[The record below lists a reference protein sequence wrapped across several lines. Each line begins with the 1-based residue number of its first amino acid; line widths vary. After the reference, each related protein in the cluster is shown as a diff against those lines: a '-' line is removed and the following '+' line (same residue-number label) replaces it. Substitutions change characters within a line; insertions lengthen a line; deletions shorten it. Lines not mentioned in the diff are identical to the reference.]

1 VTYRSRLHS
10 LAIAGQSPNDSRT
23 TSGLRF
29 ELSRLTQFY
38 ERIAFAILVGI
49 DGMLGFAYI
58 PSFPPFL
65 GIFLAFSIALVS
77 LRSIRLG
84 ILGLAFFLG
93 LSYAFQFGALIG
105 NFSGLFVVIGYL
117 FVGIMALLTS
127 EKPANAIGTA
137 LGILMALVLLTPY
150 FVVAVPLMVLFVTSY
165 RRMDKKTATIAFLQF
180 YVPLQL
186 LAIASTGEIPPPGQG
201 VPLIYSQI
209 TGSFFP
215 PAETLTFSNLLGPIS
230 NGSEGLPGVTNAFTY
245 WTVRYFVGSFSMFAL
260 IILLSA
266 SVSASFMFERFMNN
280 LHQKGFDFQ
289 QRKRVVPFISNFIGC
304 MVFALPLSILAG
316 SFGFSTALTE
326 NLGQYLGLVIIGS
339 AVTTSVRLYSYRV
352 EDIVTLR
359 EDMKKSLEE
368 LSPRLDIIED
378 QVLQVLTTCKNIRI
392 QDLQLRLKGAR
403 SEVELTTRTY
413 RELGIPALQ
422 QKRDMLQAEAANIEP
437 TTTSLKRRTIDYYL
451 TTNHKFREIVER
463 ISVMGFQT
471 DVSIDAPIGEEVET
485 WELQQVLDVQQRL
498 DKTIE
503 GNMRNLVETTQS
515 VYELVRRNF
524 DQEYTLTGVE
534 IARNFLLHHEM
545 ERAVDSALQSLELM
559 NEKYS
564 ETTADT
570 AKRLQ
575 SLLDQLSNILE
586 LQVKPL
592 SNVSTS
598 LYFQEI
604 MPIVSE
610 AQQLKEKISTEAA
623 VLHLTAVFGYKE
635 KLVEILEQ
643 LIIGLGEKL
652 RAIAQDVDA
661 RLPKNYSWGK
671 QEQMHDTLTLTVR
684 RLKEAAM
691 KPTKEF
697 FDGVESSLK
706 ILQEEAT
713 LIDHYLLTLELILNY
728 PNIDS
733 YLSARLL
740 DRGIVPLQDLPFQ
753 FGDRY
758 LRLYATYHKNAIFD
772 EVKSALVH
780 KDGRKR

>member
-1 VTYRSRLHS
+1 
-10 LAIAGQSPNDSRT
+10 
-23 TSGLRF
+23 
-29 ELSRLTQFY
+29 
-38 ERIAFAILVGI
+38 
-49 DGMLGFAYI
+49 MLGFAYI

-65 GIFLAFSIALVS
+65 GIFLAFSVAVVS

-84 ILGLAFFLG
+84 ILGLTFFLG
-93 LSYAFQFGALIG
+93 LSYAFQFGALVG
-105 NFSGLFVVIGYL
+105 NFSGLFVMIGYL

-127 EKPANAIGTA
+127 EKPSNAIGTA
-137 LGILMALVLLTPY
+137 LGILMALVLLTPS

-165 RRMDKKTATIAFLQF
+165 RTMGKKTATIAFLQF

-209 TGSFFP
+209 TGNFFP
-215 PAETLTFSNLLGPIS
+215 AAETLTFSNLLGPIS
-230 NGSEGLPGVTNAFTY
+230 NGSDGFPGVSNAFIY

-266 SVSASFMFERFMNN
+266 SVSASFIFEQFMKN
-280 LHQKGFDFQ
+280 LRQKGFNFKQ
-289 QRKRVVPFISNFIGC
+289 EKRVVPFFSNFIGC

-326 NLGQYLGLVIIGS
+326 SLGQYVGLVLIGS
-339 AVTTSVRLYSYRV
+339 AATTSVRLYADRV
-352 EDIVTLR
+352 EDVVGLR
-359 EDMKKSLEE
+359 EDLTRNLEE
-368 LSPRLDIIED
+368 LTPRLDIIENEFR
-378 QVLQVLTTCKNIRI
+378 QVLTICKNIRI
-392 QDLQLRLKGAR
+392 QDLQLKLKSAR
-403 SEVELTTRTY
+403 SEVELTSRTY
-413 RELGIPALQ
+413 RELGITALQ
-422 QKRDMLQAEAANIEP
+422 QKRDTLQAEAANIEP
-437 TTTSLKRRTIDYYL
+437 AMISLRRRVVDYYL

-471 DVSIDAPIGEEVET
+471 DVSIDAPIGEEVGT
-485 WELQQVLDVQQRL
+485 WELQQVLDAQQSL

-524 DQEYTLTGVE
+524 DQQYTLTSVE

-559 NEKYS
+559 NEKYA

-575 SLLDQLSNILE
+575 AHLDQLSNILE
-586 LQVKPL
+586 SQVKPL
-592 SNVSTS
+592 SNVST
-598 LYFQEI
+598 LVYFEEM
-604 MPIVSE
+604 MPIISE

-623 VLHLTAVFGYKE
+623 VFHLTEVFGYKE

-643 LIIGLGEKL
+643 LLTGLAEKL
-652 RAIAQDVDA
+652 RDIAQDIDT
-661 RLPKNYSWGK
+661 RLPKKYTWGK
-671 QEQMHDTLTLTVR
+671 HSQIHDTITLTVR
-684 RLKEAAM
+684 QLREAAM
-691 KPTKEF
+691 KPTDEF
-697 FDGVESSLK
+697 FDGVDTSLR

-728 PNIDS
+728 PNVDS
-733 YLSARLL
+733 YLSVRLL
-740 DRGIVPLQDLPFQ
+740 DRGIVPLQDLPFR

-758 LRLYATYHKNAIFD
+758 LRLYATYHKNTIFD

-780 KDGRKR
+780 KDVRKR

>member
-1 VTYRSRLHS
+1 MTYRSRLHF
-10 LAIAGQSPNDSRT
+10 LAISDQSPRDSRT

-29 ELSRLTQFY
+29 ELGRLTQFY

-65 GIFLAFSIALVS
+65 GIFLAFSVAVVS

-84 ILGLAFFLG
+84 ILGLTFFLG
-93 LSYAFQFGALIG
+93 LSYAFQFGALVG
-105 NFSGLFVVIGYL
+105 NFSGLFVMIGYL

-127 EKPANAIGTA
+127 EKPSNAIGTA
-137 LGILMALVLLTPY
+137 LGILMALVLLTPS

-165 RRMDKKTATIAFLQF
+165 RTMGKKTATIAFLQF

-209 TGSFFP
+209 TGNFFP
-215 PAETLTFSNLLGPIS
+215 AAETLTFSNLLGPIS
-230 NGSEGLPGVTNAFTY
+230 NGSDGFPGVSNAFIY

-266 SVSASFMFERFMNN
+266 SVSASFIFEQFMKN
-280 LHQKGFDFQ
+280 LRQKGFNFKQ
-289 QRKRVVPFISNFIGC
+289 EKRVVPFFSNFIGC

-326 NLGQYLGLVIIGS
+326 SLGQYVGLVLIGS
-339 AVTTSVRLYSYRV
+339 AATTSVRLYADRV
-352 EDIVTLR
+352 EDVVGLR
-359 EDMKKSLEE
+359 EDLTRNLEE
-368 LSPRLDIIED
+368 LTPRLDIIENEFR
-378 QVLQVLTTCKNIRI
+378 QVLTICKNIRI
-392 QDLQLRLKGAR
+392 QDLQLKLKSAR
-403 SEVELTTRTY
+403 SEVELTSRTY
-413 RELGIPALQ
+413 RELGITALQ
-422 QKRDMLQAEAANIEP
+422 QKRDTLQAEAANIEP
-437 TTTSLKRRTIDYYL
+437 AMISLRRRVVDYYL
-451 TTNHKFREIVER
+451 TTNHKFREIIER

-471 DVSIDAPIGEEVET
+471 DVSIDAPIGEEVGT
-485 WELQQVLDVQQRL
+485 WELQQVLDAQQSL

-524 DQEYTLTGVE
+524 DQQYTLTSVE

-559 NEKYS
+559 NEKYA

-575 SLLDQLSNILE
+575 AHLDQLSNILE
-586 LQVKPL
+586 SQVKPL
-592 SNVSTS
+592 SNVST
-598 LYFQEI
+598 LVYFEEM
-604 MPIVSE
+604 MPIISE

-623 VLHLTAVFGYKE
+623 VFHLTEVFGYKE

-643 LIIGLGEKL
+643 LLTGLAEKL
-652 RAIAQDVDA
+652 RDIAQDIDT
-661 RLPKNYSWGK
+661 RLPKKYTWGK
-671 QEQMHDTLTLTVR
+671 HSQIHDTITLTVR
-684 RLKEAAM
+684 QLREAAM
-691 KPTKEF
+691 KPTDEF
-697 FDGVESSLK
+697 FDGVDTSLR

-728 PNIDS
+728 PNVDS
-733 YLSARLL
+733 YLSVRLL
-740 DRGIVPLQDLPFQ
+740 DRGIVPLQDLPFR

-758 LRLYATYHKNAIFD
+758 LRLYATYHKNTIFD

-780 KDGRKR
+780 KDVRKR